1 VKLVAQLSLFS
12 IEGTADRDYVNDNAF
27 EPEFV
32 LKLCFLTDY
41 KNDGLSLIGS
51 EIRQSPPSLEHL
63 SSDELESLLMNRA
76 NVSAVERAEQ
86 HLLFC
91 EQCQDAAIKTEI
103 DLAALRRAI
112 S

>member
-1 VKLVAQLSLFS
+1 
-12 IEGTADRDYVNDNAF
+12 VNDNAF

-32 LKLCFLTDY
+32 LKLCFVTD
-41 KNDGLSLIGS
+41 KKGDGLSLMDSAIL
-51 EIRQSPPSLEHL
+51 QSSASLEHL
-63 SSDELESLLMNRA
+63 SSDELEALLMNRA
-76 NVSAVERAEQ
+76 NVGAVERAEQ

-103 DLAALRRAI
+103 DLAASRRLL